1 MSEPPVQPL
10 PQDATMPFLAD
21 TLDLAQAQ
29 QNLRLCIDP
38 SVRVEAARLV
48 RHKPGRR
55 FLVEYDVVRNGDR
68 RETWIGKSRP
78 PTVDRSTFDLQRA
91 LHASAFSEDSRDGIC
106 VPNPVGVVPSWHM
119 WLQEK

>member
-1 MSEPPVQPL
+1 
-10 PQDATMPFLAD
+10 
-21 TLDLAQAQ
+21 
-29 QNLRLCIDP
+29 
-38 SVRVEAARLV
+38 LV

-68 RETWIGKSRP
+68 CETWIGKSRP

-106 VPNPVGVVPSWHM
+106 VPNTVGLIPAWHM
-119 WLQEK
+119 WLQEKVAGDALTVHLGKPDAPALCARGIEALNKLHRANVR